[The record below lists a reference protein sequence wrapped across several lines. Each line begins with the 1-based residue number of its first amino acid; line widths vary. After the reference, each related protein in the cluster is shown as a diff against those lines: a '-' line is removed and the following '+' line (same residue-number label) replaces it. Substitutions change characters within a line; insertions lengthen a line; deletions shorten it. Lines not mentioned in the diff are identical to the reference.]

1 MLNYYYNINIEF
13 FYLYNFSL
21 IFFKINDVFI
31 NTKIELLVKINT
43 YKNNMNFNLNMKKKR
58 EREIRWVEGFW
69 SHVWCGMRP
78 TCGQRE
84 KREHYLKKKRL
95 YYINSDITLVYV
107 HFTFVRITS
116 IHFNLF
122 ISIIFILV
130 IVFLILFHFDFWG
143 KF

>member
-84 KREHYLKKKRL
+84 KREHYLTL
-95 YYINSDITLVYV
+95 YLTLFLSCSISTPFSFFLFFLFFFFYFKNHFQYFTIHITNFKM
-107 HFTFVRITS
+107 H
-116 IHFNLF
+116 
-122 ISIIFILV
+122 
-130 IVFLILFHFDFWG
+130 
-143 KF
+143 